1 MNARYGA
8 LATYSGTGKGIF
20 VAVPVYAIVVIALFT
35 RLRAVLACFHKH
47 WPFSALALLSL
58 ASFAWSQFPI
68 RSLEFSL
75 LLTLDTLFAF
85 YFCLRFSQ
93 DGQMRLL
100 LIVGWMCLLFSIALS
115 LFFPKFGMDYTEGV
129 AGNWRGM
136 YDHKNTCAMMTTFLL
151 SPALFVK
158 TGSLLGSVGRII
170 YVFLSVAL
178 IVMTQS
184 RTGWILVFCLF
195 ICAGILRLLTSL
207 SGRDRYVALAIGP
220 PVVLSA
226 VIVLGSY
233 TRDIAFLIGK
243 DPTMSGRTVIWSLLI
258 KPILKRPLLGYGYS
272 AFWGNLQ
279 GESGA
284 AFQGTTWIPLQAHN
298 GYIEVLLSL
307 GIVGLGL
314 VLYSIIVA
322 IRNVVVC
329 VHDGDSIYHEWA
341 ACIVV
346 LMMVVSLDEG
356 ALTSSSNIIWIMYI
370 LACVGLS
377 QGSRDIRWRG
387 LHELSR

>member
-1 MNARYGA
+1 MDDSNRSDNRLHCGISHLAVTWVLMIPLIYFASRGCLWFQSVYGNNLMNARYGA

-195 ICAGILRLLTSL
+195 ICAGIC
-207 SGRDRYVALAIGP
+207 D
-220 PVVLSA
+220 
-226 VIVLGSY
+226 
-233 TRDIAFLIGK
+233 
-243 DPTMSGRTVIWSLLI
+243 
-258 KPILKRPLLGYGYS
+258 
-272 AFWGNLQ
+272 
-279 GESGA
+279 
-284 AFQGTTWIPLQAHN
+284 
-298 GYIEVLLSL
+298 
-307 GIVGLGL
+307 
-314 VLYSIIVA
+314 
-322 IRNVVVC
+322 C
-329 VHDGDSIYHEWA
+329 
-341 ACIVV
+341 
-346 LMMVVSLDEG
+346 
-356 ALTSSSNIIWIMYI
+356 
-370 LACVGLS
+370 
-377 QGSRDIRWRG
+377 
-387 LHELSR
+387 